1 MKKGLRHIL
10 IIVLLLNAGNSIT
23 FSQILVESVAALA
36 GNEVIYL
43 SDIEN
48 MVNDLRRNGNKT
60 AVAELRCSVLQ
71 DALISKLFLDQ
82 ARIDS
87 ITVADDVVE
96 GEVNMRIND
105 VIRQAGSEEM
115 LEEYFNKSMTEIRQ
129 DIRNAMKDQQIV
141 NEVQATIGEKISITP
156 SDLKRFYS
164 SIPKDSLPVVPA
176 KVQLSLIQLDPPAS
190 EENKAEA
197 RQKLLDLRSEILGG
211 KSFTVLAVINSEDE
225 GTAIN
230 GGEVGYKTRGELEK
244 EYADMAFSLSK
255 NNVSR
260 IVETRYGFHI
270 LQLIDRK
277 GDLVNTRHIL
287 IMPKVKPEEAAQALS
302 RLDSITNLIRRDSIS
317 FEDAALRFSTH
328 KDSRINGGRFVSA
341 NPNSRTDWFTLE
353 ELDRDMYVRVRD
365 LKIGEISEPFRSTDE
380 NGSTVFRIVRLDNE
394 LPAHRA
400 NLKDDYQN
408 LYNFALMEKR
418 TEAYEKWINKKIETT
433 YIKISDEFRSCPFL
447 EQGWLK

>member
-10 IIVLLLNAGNSIT
+10 IIVLLLNAGNSVT

-48 MVNDLRRNGNKT
+48 MVNDLRRSGNKT

-197 RQKLLDLRSEILGG
+197 RQKLLDLRSEILAG

-418 TEAYEKWINKKIETT
+418 TEAYEKWIEKKIETT

>member
-1 MKKGLRHIL
+1 
-10 IIVLLLNAGNSIT
+10 
-23 FSQILVESVAALA
+23 
-36 GNEVIYL
+36 
-43 SDIEN
+43 
-48 MVNDLRRNGNKT
+48 
-60 AVAELRCSVLQ
+60 
-71 DALISKLFLDQ
+71 
-82 ARIDS
+82 
-87 ITVADDVVE
+87 
-96 GEVNMRIND
+96 MRIND

-287 IMPKVKPEEAAQALS
+287 IMPKVKPEEAAKALS